1 MELKVM
7 EKITSNKEKRGIKK
21 IVVAVVVG
29 SMSVHDKYSFNTS
42 SQLKTVQD
50 PFFSLENLQPGRNY
64 SISVRALSNNIESLA
79 ITVFQATR
87 ESSFTWS
94 LFLVYF
100 LTRYLCFPGYP

>member
-1 MELKVM
+1 MMETL
-7 EKITSNKEKRGIKK
+7 ISHSFGGGGGRTSAVDLTNCFFAMKK
-21 IVVAVVVG
+21 IVLAVVVG

-79 ITVFQATR
+79 IQ
-87 ESSFTWS
+87 
-94 LFLVYF
+94 
-100 LTRYLCFPGYP
+100 GMQ